1 MNGQA
6 GNDMNSNKR
15 QRNGWAARIALAGA
29 IAWMAAGSGVARAQ
43 ATASDVGRSTTEWLS
58 MQRDNR
64 AAAPTQPLLGDV
76 ASLVYQRYLESFKHK
91 IPESMGSTLSSSG
104 MSSSLGAGAA
114 Q

>member
-6 GNDMNSNKR
+6 GNDMNGNKQ

-29 IAWMAAGSGVARAQ
+29 IAWTAAGAGVARAQ

-91 IPESMGSTLSSSG
+91 IPESMGTQVGAAG
-104 MSSSLGAGAA
+104 MSGGGQNA

>member
-6 GNDMNSNKR
+6 GNDMNGNKR

-29 IAWMAAGSGVARAQ
+29 IAWTAAGAGVACAQ

-104 MSSSLGAGAA
+104 MSSSAGAGAA

>member
-1 MNGQA
+1 MNEQA
-6 GNDMNSNKR
+6 GNDMNGNKR
-15 QRNGWAARIALAGA
+15 QRNRWAARIALAGA
-29 IAWMAAGSGVARAQ
+29 IAWTAAGAGVARAQ

-64 AAAPTQPLLGDV
+64 AAAPTQPVLGDV

-91 IPESMGSTLSSSG
+91 IPESMGTQVGAAG
-104 MSSSLGAGAA
+104 MSGGGQNA

>member
-6 GNDMNSNKR
+6 GSDMNGNKR
-15 QRNGWAARIALAGA
+15 QRNRWAARIALAGA
-29 IAWMAAGSGVARAQ
+29 IAWTAAGAGVACAQ
-43 ATASDVGRSTTEWLS
+43 ATATDVGRSTTEWLS

-91 IPESMGSTLSSSG
+91 IPESMGTQVGAAG
-104 MSSSLGAGAA
+104 MSGGGQNA

>member
-1 MNGQA
+1 MNG
-6 GNDMNSNKR
+6 NKQ
-15 QRNGWAARIALAGA
+15 QRNRWAARIALAGA
-29 IAWMAAGSGVARAQ
+29 IAWTAAGAGVARAQ

-104 MSSSLGAGAA
+104 MSSSAGAGAA

>member
-1 MNGQA
+1 MNG
-6 GNDMNSNKR
+6 NKR
-15 QRNGWAARIALAGA
+15 QRNRWAARIALTGA
-29 IAWMAAGSGVARAQ
+29 IAWTAAGAGVACAQ

-91 IPESMGSTLSSSG
+91 IPESMGTQVGAAG
-104 MSSSLGAGAA
+104 MSGGGQNA

>member
-1 MNGQA
+1 MNG
-6 GNDMNSNKR
+6 NKR

-29 IAWMAAGSGVARAQ
+29 IAWTAAGAGVARAQ

-91 IPESMGSTLSSSG
+91 IPESMGTQVGAAG
-104 MSSSLGAGAA
+104 MSGGGQNA

>member
-1 MNGQA
+1 MNG
-6 GNDMNSNKR
+6 NKQ

-29 IAWMAAGSGVARAQ
+29 IAWTAAGAGVARAQ

-91 IPESMGSTLSSSG
+91 IPESMGTQVGAAG
-104 MSSSLGAGAA
+104 MSGGGQNA

>member
-1 MNGQA
+1 MNG
-6 GNDMNSNKR
+6 NKR
-15 QRNGWAARIALAGA
+15 QRNRWAARIALAGA
-29 IAWMAAGSGVARAQ
+29 IAWAAAGAGAARAQ

-64 AAAPTQPLLGDV
+64 AAAPTQPVLGDV

-91 IPESMGSTLSSSG
+91 IPESMGTQVGAAG
-104 MSSSLGAGAA
+104 MSGGGQNA

>member
-6 GNDMNSNKR
+6 GNDMNGNKR

-29 IAWMAAGSGVARAQ
+29 IAWTAAGAGVARAQ
-43 ATASDVGRSTTEWLS
+43 ATASASDVGRSTTEWLS

-91 IPESMGSTLSSSG
+91 IPESMGTQVGAAG
-104 MSSSLGAGAA
+104 MSGGGQNA

>member
-1 MNGQA
+1 MNG
-6 GNDMNSNKR
+6 NKR
-15 QRNGWAARIALAGA
+15 QRNRWAARIALAGA
-29 IAWMAAGSGVARAQ
+29 IAWTAVGAGVARAQ

-104 MSSSLGAGAA
+104 MSSSAGAGAA

>member
-1 MNGQA
+1 MNG
-6 GNDMNSNKR
+6 NKR
-15 QRNGWAARIALAGA
+15 QRNRWAARIALAGA
-29 IAWMAAGSGVARAQ
+29 IAWAAAGAGVARAQ

-91 IPESMGSTLSSSG
+91 IPESMSSQVSAAGGTSG
-104 MSSSLGAGAA
+104 GGQGA

>member
-6 GNDMNSNKR
+6 GNDMNNKR
-15 QRNGWAARIALAGA
+15 QRNRWAARIALTGA
-29 IAWMAAGSGVARAQ
+29 IAWTAAGAGVACAQ

-91 IPESMGSTLSSSG
+91 IPESMGTQVGAAG
-104 MSSSLGAGAA
+104 MSGGGQNA

>member
-6 GNDMNSNKR
+6 GNDMNGNKR
-15 QRNGWAARIALAGA
+15 QRNRWAARIALAGA
-29 IAWMAAGSGVARAQ
+29 IAWAAAGAGVACAQ

-64 AAAPTQPLLGDV
+64 AAAPTQPVLGDV

-91 IPESMGSTLSSSG
+91 IPESMGTQVGAAG
-104 MSSSLGAGAA
+104 MSGGGQNA

>member
-1 MNGQA
+1 MN
-6 GNDMNSNKR
+6 DNKR
-15 QRNGWAARIALAGA
+15 QRNRWAARIALAGA
-29 IAWMAAGSGVARAQ
+29 IAWTAAGAGVACAQ

-64 AAAPTQPLLGDV
+64 AAAPTQPVLGDV

-91 IPESMGSTLSSSG
+91 IPESMGTQVGAAG
-104 MSSSLGAGAA
+104 MSGGGQNA

>member
-1 MNGQA
+1 MNEQA
-6 GNDMNSNKR
+6 GNDMNGNKR
-15 QRNGWAARIALAGA
+15 QRNRWAARIALAGA
-29 IAWMAAGSGVARAQ
+29 IAWAAAGAGAARAQ

-64 AAAPTQPLLGDV
+64 AAAPTQPVLGDV

-91 IPESMGSTLSSSG
+91 IPESMGTQVGAAG
-104 MSSSLGAGAA
+104 MSGGGQNA

>member
-1 MNGQA
+1 MNG
-6 GNDMNSNKR
+6 NKR
-15 QRNGWAARIALAGA
+15 QRNRWAARIALAGA
-29 IAWMAAGSGVARAQ
+29 IAWTAAGAGVARAQ

-104 MSSSLGAGAA
+104 MSSSAGAGAA

>member
-91 IPESMGSTLSSSG
+91 IPESMGTQVGAAG
-104 MSSSLGAGAA
+104 MSGGGQNA